1 MPREKSTGPT
11 SDFRKQQLAIAARSI
26 VERVGMN
33 HIYEGGKLLPMAKIM
48 MGETGCSVDTAKRH
62 LAKQLRLMRGEI
74 VAERGGA
81 RDGAGRPVN
90 EKGNK

>member
-11 SDFRKQQLAIAARSI
+11 SDYRKQQLAVAARAI
-26 VERVGMN
+26 IERQGMS
-33 HIYEGGKLLPMAKIM
+33 HIYEGGKLRPMALVM

-74 VAERGGA
+74 VAQRGGA
-81 RDGAGRPVN
+81 REGAGRPTKN
-90 EKGNK
+90 